1 MRDRSLGSLCVMA
14 TAIAVVALAPVP
26 AAGQTPTAAAD
37 TWTPPRTPDGQPD
50 LQGIWD
56 YRTMTPLQRP
66 SELAG
71 REFLTDEEAA
81 EYEKKTLQR
90 RNDYDRS
97 PSVHAK
103 FWLDYGAELTEDNR
117 TSLIVEPPDGRIPPL
132 TPEAQKRAAARGQAS
147 RRPARGFEDRSV
159 TERCLVGFNA
169 GPPMNPG
176 AYNNNVHVFQ
186 IPGYVVM
193 LNEMVHQ
200 TRVIP
205 LDGRPHLPEHIR
217 QWMGDSRGH
226 WEGETLVVD
235 TTNFTD
241 KTNFSGSG
249 AHMRLVER
257 FTRVDADTLLY
268 EYTIDD
274 PESFTRPWTAVV
286 PMTKTEGPMFE
297 FACHE
302 GNYGLSNI
310 LAAARAQEK
319 AEAAEEAAKKSR

>member
-1 MRDRSLGSLCVMA
+1 
-14 TAIAVVALAPVP
+14 
-26 AAGQTPTAAAD
+26 
-37 TWTPPRTPDGQPD
+37 
-50 LQGIWD
+50 
-56 YRTMTPLQRP
+56 
-66 SELAG
+66 
-71 REFLTDEEAA
+71 
-81 EYEKKTLQR
+81 
-90 RNDYDRS
+90 
-97 PSVHAK
+97 
-103 FWLDYGAELTEDNR
+103 
-117 TSLIVEPPDGRIPPL
+117 
-132 TPEAQKRAAARGQAS
+132 
-147 RRPARGFEDRSV
+147 
-159 TERCLVGFNA
+159 
-169 GPPMNPG
+169 MNPG

-249 AHMRLVER
+249 AHMRLVEH
-257 FTRVDADTLLY
+257 FTRIDPDTLLY

-274 PESFTRPWTAVV
+274 PESFTRPWTAAV

-319 AEAAEEAAKKSR
+319 AEAAEAAAKKSR